1 MGQGNYTCPMLTP
14 YMRRFRGCMLIIDF
28 FLVLLEFL
36 GLSLGILLIVMV
48 FVSIFE
54 LIDLISICYL
64 SKKNKKNNN
73 DKESEKL

>member
-1 MGQGNYTCPMLTP
+1 MRNAVQ
-14 YMRRFRGCMLIIDF
+14 RRFKGCMTIMEFL
-28 FLVLLEFL
+28 LVLLEFL